1 MSGSARISRIEYAL
15 PDRVVTNADLQRE
28 NPDWRM
34 DKVFA
39 KTGVEERRFAA
50 KDELASDLAF
60 HAATKLLEGRDR
72 AKVDGLIFCTQSAD
86 QIMPHNAALL
96 HARLDLP
103 KSVAAFDIT
112 LACSGFVYGLALA
125 KSMVHSLCL
134 RKVVVVCGDTY
145 SRYMHPKDRSTI
157 GLIGDGV
164 AAILVEPSNEA
175 SGILDFDL
183 GSDGKTGADK
193 FMIKAGGLRVP
204 RTDATRAD
212 KRDITGN
219 VRSDE
224 TISMDGNAILAFAKR
239 EIEPSIRLILGRR
252 GLAISDLKLV
262 LFHQASLFTLE
273 TLNKQLGLAPR
284 QTFSNIA
291 RIGNT
296 VSASLPILLKDAE
309 TAGRLER
316 GDLIMVAGYGVGF
329 SWGSCLLKW

>member
-1 MSGSARISRIEYAL
+1 MSGSARVSRIEYVL
-15 PDRVVTNADLQRE
+15 PDRVVTNDDLQRE

-34 DKVFA
+34 DKAFA
-39 KTGVEERRFAA
+39 KTGVSSRRFAA

-60 HAATKLLEGRDR
+60 RAATRLLEGHDR
-72 AKVDGLIFCTQSAD
+72 ATVDGLIFCTQSPD

-96 HARLDLP
+96 HARLDLS

-112 LACSGFVYGLALA
+112 LACSGFVYALALA
-125 KSMVHSLCL
+125 KSMVHSLGL
-134 RKVVVVCGDTY
+134 RKVVIVCADTY
-145 SRYMHPKDRSTI
+145 SRYMHPKDRSTMV
-157 GLIGDGV
+157 LIGDGA
-164 AAILVEPSNEA
+164 AAIMVEPSNET
-175 SGILDFDL
+175 SEILDFDL

-204 RTDATRAD
+204 RTEATRAD

-239 EIEPSIRLILGRR
+239 EIEPSIRRVLDRR
-252 GLAISDLKLV
+252 VLAIKDLELV
-262 LFHQASLFTLE
+262 LFHQASLFTIE
-273 TLNKQLGLAPR
+273 TLNKQLGLAPA
-284 QTFSNIA
+284 QAFTNIA
-291 RIGNT
+291 HVGNT

-309 TAGRLER
+309 SAGRLKR
-316 GDLIMVAGYGVGF
+316 GDLIMIAGYGVGF